1 MKIELVE
8 VNINLVID
16 KLVSYNLRKLPIE
29 DQSFNMVRNNKKYIL
44 NYTMTCKKDK
54 LSTILNTWVSTII
67 ADYDR
72 LSQINIGNDN
82 YIKST
87 YMLIDQLLFIFSQI
101 LKSKLIQY
109 RFYLKDILNNI
120 NYDKSDINRLVKY
133 SERYII
139 KNNEYIKL
147 EVYEK

>member
-1 MKIELVE
+1 MKTELVE

-29 DQSFNMVRNNKKYIL
+29 DQSFNMLKNNKKCIL

-54 LSTILNTWVSTII
+54 LSLILNTWISTII

-72 LSQINIGNDN
+72 LSQINISNDN

-101 LKSKLIQY
+101 LKSKLVQY
-109 RFYLKDILNNI
+109 RIYLKDILNNV
-120 NYDKSDINRLVKY
+120 NYNKSDIDRLVKY

-139 KNNEYIKL
+139 KNNRHIKM